1 MRKKEGP
8 AVILPLDGSDIS
20 TTAYGAAAALADL
33 LGTSLHVVHVTEAKI
48 GEEHL
53 LERLKLS
60 PAEGKGVTLRQLQG
74 SVVESLLQYALSVDA
89 HLIVM
94 SGHGET
100 YNQRHLAGST
110 ALAIMQHATIPI
122 LVIRSGME
130 RHPEPGWRPAKM
142 LVPLDGSPETTNAM
156 HQVFHLAKELH
167 ADVDVLHIAVLGKEP
182 PKGRGA
188 YSSPRY
194 LDYPHYDWPAWSEEF
209 IRRFYMPH
217 REEVKLRLFHREG
230 DPVTVTLDFA
240 QEEGADLIALSWHGH
255 MQRKLASTVKGI
267 LRRTELPVLLIRTE

>member
-1 MRKKEGP
+1 MRRGEKP
-8 AVILPLDGSDIS
+8 AVILPLDGSDMS
-20 TTAYGAAAALADL
+20 TTAYGAAVAMAEL
-33 LGTSLHVVHVTEAKI
+33 LGASLHIVHVSEARI
-48 GEEHL
+48 AEEELLEHL
-53 LERLKLS
+53 KLKPS
-60 PAEGKGVTLRQLQG
+60 QGQGATLRQLQG
-74 SVVESLLQYALSVDA
+74 SVVDSLMQYALNADA

-130 RHPEPGWRPAKM
+130 RLPKPGWAPKKM
-142 LVPLDGSPETTNAM
+142 LVPLDGSPEATEAM
-156 HQVFHLAKELH
+156 DQVFHLARDLH
-167 ADVDVLHIAVLGKEP
+167 SDVDVLHIAVLGKEA
-182 PKGRGA
+182 PKGKGA

-194 LDYPHYDWPAWSEEF
+194 LDYPHYDWPAWSDEF
-209 IRRFYMPH
+209 IRRCYLPH

-230 DPVTVTLDFA
+230 DPAAVTLDFA
-240 QEEGADLIALSWHGH
+240 REERADLIALSWHGH
-255 MQRKLASTVKGI
+255 LGRKLASTVRGI